1 MNKTGSDIA
10 LVCLNLFIDH
20 QKAQYASN
28 NNNRISRDIAILLKI
43 DFFFHIRA
51 SFSMLKCKAS
61 EGYNF

>member
-43 DFFFHIRA
+43 DFFFI
-51 SFSMLKCKAS
+51 LGQGLVC
-61 EGYNF
+61 